1 MTTYKSSLKV
11 YYLKHFNPTSPP
23 FFFFFLPLPDSLF
36 PLLNT
41 SQLLHLISAVAVDQT
56 CCTADRV
63 YRAAVGTVAK
73 LKRRRWRRSWC
84 LCVAV
89 GDWRRSQRLSVAM
102 LAPIAMLKLHC
113 WRSMPIAT
121 LKRRHWW
128 SAPMATLQLAVGPNR
143 DAIARWTFSSHHP
156 AMLQFAPFGDAS
168 GDLSPPT
175 TTGEESVCVMG
186 IFC

>member
-41 SQLLHLISAVAVDQT
+41 SQLLHLISAVTLDQA
-56 CCTADRV
+56 CCTADWV

-73 LKRRRWRRSWC
+73 LKCRRWRRSWR
-84 LCVAV
+84 LCVAI
-89 GDWRRSQRLSVAM
+89 GDRRRLQRLSVAM
-102 LAPIAMLKLHC
+102 LAPIAMLKRHC
-113 WRSMPIAT
+113 WRSTPIAT

-143 DAIARWTFSSHHP
+143 DTV
-156 AMLQFAPFGDAS
+156 DY
-168 GDLSPPT
+168 
-175 TTGEESVCVMG
+175 
-186 IFC
+186 